1 MSGYGIILL
10 SVLLFSGGV
19 AGFFLRKDLL
29 TMLLSAEVALSGGI
43 LALLYFSTSRPV
55 EAQAAVIAILT
66 VAAGEVAVALA
77 SVAVVVRIKGKATEK
92 TVSEMKG

>member
-29 TMLLSAEVALSGGI
+29 TMLLSTEVALSGGI

-66 VAAGEVAVALA
+66 VAET
-77 SVAVVVRIKGKATEK
+77 SYSPSSATI
-92 TVSEMKG
+92 VI